1 MLIEY
6 TILKGQR
13 EVRDVVQ
20 VRKGSFSLIGSREK
34 HPEPER
40 DSGEL
45 RDVRDPI
52 LAGSTLKQGSG

>member
-1 MLIEY
+1 M
-6 TILKGQR
+6 
-13 EVRDVVQ
+13 
-20 VRKGSFSLIGSREK
+20 RKGSFSLIGSREK

-45 RDVRDPI
+45 RDVRDPV